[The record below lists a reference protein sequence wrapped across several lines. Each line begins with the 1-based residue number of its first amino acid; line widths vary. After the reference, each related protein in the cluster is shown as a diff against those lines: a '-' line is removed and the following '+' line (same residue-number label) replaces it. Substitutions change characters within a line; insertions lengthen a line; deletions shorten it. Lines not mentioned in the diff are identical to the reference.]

1 MKILVLII
9 LFFTSALYTNA
20 EGTAFPVKLIVDK
33 EVIVSTV
40 DSGADT
46 YDIFESALYNS
57 EDAVLEFLSCKKISL
72 IRIFDKK
79 GQLEFQLPVMSTSV
93 KLSKSLFGQGEYMLG
108 FIVDGMEDVHL
119 THVNFL

>member
-1 MKILVLII
+1 MKILVLFI

>member
-1 MKILVLII
+1 VLFI